1 MSTPDLLVRPSA
13 ATLTPPVPAAGG
25 SSGRSRVSMAAV
37 PTRPNEQH
45 GRRLTAAFE
54 ALEGFPALGESQSRL
69 FAALDA
75 EPIDPAAVVSAIET
89 DLGLGL
95 SVLRLA
101 NRLDTGS
108 AGRVSSIAE
117 AIEAVTPPSLR
128 VLAERT
134 RTVDFFDRSGGWG
147 READA
152 YRRHVAAVQGAIQ
165 RIAGVLDEIDVDLLS
180 SAALLHDVGKLVLRH
195 AHQGYPDKL
204 LAADATPEER
214 LVSERR
220 ELGVDHA
227 LVGGVL
233 MRRWGLPR
241 ELARLVER
249 HHAEE
254 ADRDVS
260 VLRLAD
266 LLAHHAHGDEV
277 SPQVLMRVARNVG
290 IDAPVLRGL
299 LYDQALPA
307 PRRSRGAAPCPL
319 SGREMEVL
327 RRLAAGRVYK
337 QIAGELGLSTST
349 VRTHLHNIYG
359 KLGAVDRAQA
369 VLIAVE
375 RGWL

>member
-1 MSTPDLLVRPSA
+1 VRSNT
-13 ATLTPPVPAAGG
+13 TLTPPVSGLGG
-25 SSGRSRVSMAAV
+25 SAARSRSTVGSV

-54 ALEGFPALGESQSRL
+54 ALEGFPAIGESQTRL
-69 FAALDA
+69 LAALDA
-75 EPIDPAAVVSAIET
+75 DPIDTSALVAAVET

-95 SVLRLA
+95 AVLRLA
-101 NRLDTGS
+101 NRLDTGAS
-108 AGRVSSIAE
+108 GRVSSIPA

-147 READA
+147 READG
-152 YRRHVAAVQGAIQ
+152 YRRHVAAVQGAVQ
-165 RIAGVLDEIDVDLLS
+165 RIAAVVDDVDVDVLS
-180 SAALLHDVGKLVLRH
+180 AAALLHDVGKLVLRH
-195 AHQGYPDKL
+195 AHPGYPDKL
-204 LAADATPEER
+204 LSSEATPEER
-214 LVSERR
+214 LVAERR

-254 ADRDVS
+254 SDRDVAI
-260 VLRLAD
+260 LRLAD
-266 LLAHHAHGDEV
+266 LLAHHAQGDEV
-277 SPQVLMRVARNVG
+277 SPQVLMRVARSVG
-290 IDAPVLRGL
+290 IEAPAVRGL
-299 LYDQALPA
+299 LYDQALPG
-307 PRRSRGAAPCPL
+307 PRRARGAAPCPL

-327 RRLAAGRVYK
+327 KRLAAGRVYK
-337 QIAGELGLSTST
+337 QIASELGLSTST

>member
-1 MSTPDLLVRPSA
+1 MT
-13 ATLTPPVPAAGG
+13 
-25 SSGRSRVSMAAV
+25 SSI

-54 ALEGFPALGESQSRL
+54 ALEGFPALAESQTRL
-69 FAALDA
+69 LAALSA
-75 EPIDPAAVVSAIET
+75 EPVDPAAVVAALET

-95 SVLRLA
+95 GVLRIA
-101 NRLDTGS
+101 NRLDTSS
-108 AGRVSSIAE
+108 AGRISSISE
-117 AIEAVTPPSLR
+117 AIEVVTPPSLR

-134 RTVDFFDRSGGWG
+134 RTVDFFDRAGSWG

-152 YRRHVAAVQGAIQ
+152 HRRHVAAVQGAIH
-165 RIAGVLDEIDVDLLS
+165 RIAVVVDDIDVDVLS
-180 SAALLHDVGKLVLRH
+180 SAALLHDVGKLVLLH
-195 AHQGYPDKL
+195 AHAGYPERVL
-204 LAADATPEER
+204 PRDATPEER

-233 MRRWGLPR
+233 VRRWGLPR

-249 HHAEE
+249 HHADDL
-254 ADRDVS
+254 DRDVAA
-260 VLRLAD
+260 LRLAD
-266 LLAHHAHGDEV
+266 LLAHHAHGGEV
-277 SPQVLMRVARNVG
+277 SPQVLMRVARAIN
-290 IDAPVLRGL
+290 IDAAALRGL
-299 LYDQALPA
+299 LYDQAMPA
-307 PRRSRGAAPCPL
+307 VRRSRGSAPCPL
-319 SGREMEVL
+319 STREMEVL

>member
-1 MSTPDLLVRPSA
+1 MNHSA
-13 ATLTPPVPAAGG
+13 APTFPTADKASTAAGPRATT
-25 SSGRSRVSMAAV
+25 SSSV

-54 ALEGFPALGESQSRL
+54 ALEGFPALAESQTRL
-69 FAALDA
+69 IAALDA
-75 EPIDPAAVVSAIET
+75 DPVDPSAIVAALET

-95 SVLRLA
+95 GVLRVA
-101 NRLDTGS
+101 NRLDTTS
-108 AGRVSSIAE
+108 AGRISSIAA
-117 AIEAVTPPSLR
+117 AIEVVTPPSLR

-134 RTVDFFDRSGGWG
+134 RTVDYFDRAGSWG

-152 YRRHVAAVQGAIQ
+152 HRRHVAAVQTAIHRIGA
-165 RIAGVLDEIDVDLLS
+165 VLGDVDVETLT
-180 SAALLHDVGKLVLRH
+180 SAALLHDVGKLVLLH
-195 AHQGYPDKL
+195 AHAGYPEKVL
-204 LAADATPEER
+204 PRDATPEER
-214 LVSERR
+214 IVAERR

-233 MRRWGLPR
+233 VRRWGLPR

-249 HHAEE
+249 HHADDV
-254 ADRDVS
+254 DRDVAT
-260 VLRLAD
+260 LRLAD
-266 LLAHHAHGDEV
+266 LIAHHGHGDEV
-277 SPQVLMRVARNVG
+277 SPQALMRVARSTG
-290 IDAPVLRGL
+290 IEASQLRAL
-299 LYDQALPA
+299 LYDQAVPSQ
-307 PRRSRGAAPCPL
+307 RRARSAAPCPL

>member
-1 MSTPDLLVRPSA
+1 VNHSA
-13 ATLTPPVPAAGG
+13 ATTFPAAADKGPAA
-25 SSGRSRVSMAAV
+25 SSARTTSASV

-54 ALEGFPALGESQSRL
+54 ALEGFPALAESQTRL
-69 FAALDA
+69 IAALDA
-75 EPIDPAAVVSAIET
+75 DPVDPSAIVAALET

-95 SVLRLA
+95 GVLRIA
-101 NRLDTGS
+101 NRLDTTS
-108 AGRVSSIAE
+108 AGRISSIAA
-117 AIEAVTPPSLR
+117 AIEVVTPPSLR

-134 RTVDFFDRSGGWG
+134 RTVDYFDRAGSWG
-147 READA
+147 READSH
-152 YRRHVAAVQGAIQ
+152 RRHVAAVQTAIHRIGA
-165 RIAGVLDEIDVDLLS
+165 VLGDVDVETLS
-180 SAALLHDVGKLVLRH
+180 SAALLHDVGKLVLLH
-195 AHQGYPDKL
+195 AHAGYPEKVL
-204 LAADATPEER
+204 PREATPEER
-214 LVSERR
+214 IVAERR

-233 MRRWGLPR
+233 VRRWGLPR

-249 HHAEE
+249 HHADDV
-254 ADRDVS
+254 DRDVA

-266 LLAHHAHGDEV
+266 LIAHHGHGDDV
-277 SPQVLMRVARNVG
+277 SPQAIMRVARSIG
-290 IDAPVLRGL
+290 IEAPQLRAL
-299 LYDQALPA
+299 LYDQAVPSQ
-307 PRRSRGAAPCPL
+307 RRARSAAPCPL

>member
-1 MSTPDLLVRPSA
+1 MRSN
-13 ATLTPPVPAAGG
+13 ATIAPPVSTG
-25 SSGRSRVSMAAV
+25 SASSASSAPTRGRATVGTV

-69 FAALDA
+69 LAALDA
-75 EPIDPAAVVSAIET
+75 EPVDTAAIVAAVET

-101 NRLDTGS
+101 NRLDTGAS
-108 AGRVSSIAE
+108 GRISSIPAAVD
-117 AIEAVTPPSLR
+117 AIAPPSLR

-152 YRRHVAAVQGAIQ
+152 YRRHVAAVQAAVQ
-165 RIAGVLDEIDVDLLS
+165 RIAAVIDDVDVDVLS
-180 SAALLHDVGKLVLRH
+180 AAALLHDVGKLVLRH
-195 AHQGYPDKL
+195 AHPGYPDKL
-204 LAADATPEER
+204 LAGEATPEER
-214 LVSERR
+214 LVAERR

-241 ELARLVER
+241 ELSRLVER

-254 ADRDVS
+254 SDRDVAI
-260 VLRLAD
+260 LRLAD
-266 LLAHHAHGDEV
+266 LLAHHAHGDEI

-290 IDAPVLRGL
+290 LEATALRGL
-299 LYDQALPA
+299 LYDQALPG
-307 PRRSRGAAPCPL
+307 PRRSRGSAPCPL

-327 RRLAAGRVYK
+327 KRLAAGRVYK

-369 VLIAVE
+369 VLLATE